1 MILLTSVSFTMF
13 FGGGVHKTAYDNFI
27 SADSVKKAAKRIHK
41 AGGCDATDD
50 YGRRYDDAVTLVLD
64 ILPEGTGYVIE
75 DIIDHGEDRGLKPV
89 PIYDTEDLKQCCETE
104 EYIMGVLP

>member
-1 MILLTSVSFTMF
+1 MADEKYV
-13 FGGGVHKTAYDNFI
+13 TADL
-27 SADSVKKAAKRIHK
+27 VKKVAKRIHE
-41 AGGCDATDD
+41 AGGCDATDE
-50 YGRRYDDAVTLVLD
+50 YGRGYDDAVTLALD
-64 ILPEGTGYVIE
+64 ILLEETGYVIE

>member
-1 MILLTSVSFTMF
+1 MMADEKYV
-13 FGGGVHKTAYDNFI
+13 TADL
-27 SADSVKKAAKRIHK
+27 VKKVAKRIHE
-41 AGGCDATDD
+41 AGGCDATDE
-50 YGRRYDDAVTLVLD
+50 YGRGYDDAVTLVLD

-75 DIIDHGEDRGLKPV
+75 DNIDYNEDKGAKPV